1 MQKWYDTKLVKSGA
15 VYELYEYEKS
25 VHLGNKNNP
34 LGRKK
39 QATEEDKK
47 RYRRDTLASAKK
59 TVRRLINANVDAWG
73 QKPKFLTLTFAENI
87 QDMKSANYE
96 FKKFRQRLE
105 YITQVKL
112 KYVVVVEFQER
123 GAIHYHVVF
132 FNLPYI
138 KHKVLTD
145 LWGQGLIWIN
155 AIDDVDNVGAYVS
168 KYMTKND
175 DSIEKTKGLE
185 GKKSY
190 FTSRG
195 LYKPIEYIDKKKIGQ
210 IITDLSEYN
219 YYHIEFE
226 FENEQL
232 GHIHYTQINTKRKL
246 QNEFWLV

>member
-1 MQKWYDTKLVKSGA
+1 MIKWYDTKLVKSGS

-39 QATEEDKK
+39 QATEENKK
-47 RYRRDTLASAKK
+47 RYRKDTLASAKK

-73 QKPKFLTLTFAENI
+73 QRPKFMTLTFADNI
-87 QDMKSANYE
+87 QNIKMANYE

-105 YITQVKL
+105 YMVNVKL
-112 KYVVVVEFQER
+112 KYLCVIEFQER
-123 GAIHYHVVF
+123 GAVHYHVVF
-132 FNLPYI
+132 FNLPFI
-138 KHKVLTD
+138 KNDIIAD
-145 LWGQGLIWIN
+145 LWGQGHIKIN

-175 DSIEKTKGLE
+175 DDIEKTKGLE

-195 LYKPIEYIDKKKIGQ
+195 LKKPLEIIDKKKIEQ
-210 IITDLSEYN
+210 YKTDLSN
-219 YYHIEFE
+219 YKTYDAD
-226 FENEQL
+226 FENDYL
-232 GHIHYTQINTKRKL
+232 GQIHYTQFNTKRKH
-246 QNEFWLV
+246 